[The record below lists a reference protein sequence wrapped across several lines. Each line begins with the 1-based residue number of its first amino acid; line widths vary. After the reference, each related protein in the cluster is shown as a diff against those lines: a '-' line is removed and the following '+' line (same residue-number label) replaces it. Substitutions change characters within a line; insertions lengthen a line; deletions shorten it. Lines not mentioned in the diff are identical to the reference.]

1 MFEVLKTAEFDTWL
15 VNLKDQLGKA
25 RIVSRIQRLEQG
37 NPGDAA
43 PVGDGI
49 SELRIHSGSGYRVY
63 YKQTGRMIVLLLCG
77 GDKSTQQRDINAPR
91 TLPPNCEVRIM
102 AKISKFDAAE
112 YLDSPATIAAYLTE
126 AFESNDPAFISL
138 AIGTV
143 ARAKGMASVASEA
156 GVSRESLYKSL
167 SGTTKPEFDTVRKVL
182 NAVGVKLVV
191 EPIEDPAKAA

>member
-1 MFEVLKTAEFDTWL
+1 
-15 VNLKDQLGKA
+15 
-25 RIVSRIQRLEQG
+25 
-37 NPGDAA
+37 
-43 PVGDGI
+43 
-49 SELRIHSGSGYRVY
+49 
-63 YKQTGRMIVLLLCG
+63 
-77 GDKSTQQRDINAPR
+77 
-91 TLPPNCEVRIM
+91 M

>member
-1 MFEVLKTAEFDTWL
+1 
-15 VNLKDQLGKA
+15 
-25 RIVSRIQRLEQG
+25 
-37 NPGDAA
+37 
-43 PVGDGI
+43 
-49 SELRIHSGSGYRVY
+49 
-63 YKQTGRMIVLLLCG
+63 
-77 GDKSTQQRDINAPR
+77 
-91 TLPPNCEVRIM
+91 M
-102 AKISKFDAAE
+102 AKISKFDAVE
-112 YLDSPATIAAYLTE
+112 YLDSPATIATYLTE

-182 NAVGVKLVV
+182 HAVGVRLVV

>member
-1 MFEVLKTAEFDTWL
+1 MT
-15 VNLKDQLGKA
+15 
-25 RIVSRIQRLEQG
+25 
-37 NPGDAA
+37 
-43 PVGDGI
+43 
-49 SELRIHSGSGYRVY
+49 
-63 YKQTGRMIVLLLCG
+63 
-77 GDKSTQQRDINAPR
+77 
-91 TLPPNCEVRIM
+91 
-102 AKISKFDAAE
+102 KISKFDAAE
-112 YLDSPATIAAYLTE
+112 YLDSPVTIAAYLTE

-191 EPIEDPAKAA
+191 EPIGGPAKAA

>member
-1 MFEVLKTAEFDTWL
+1 
-15 VNLKDQLGKA
+15 
-25 RIVSRIQRLEQG
+25 
-37 NPGDAA
+37 
-43 PVGDGI
+43 
-49 SELRIHSGSGYRVY
+49 
-63 YKQTGRMIVLLLCG
+63 
-77 GDKSTQQRDINAPR
+77 
-91 TLPPNCEVRIM
+91 M

-126 AFESNDPAFISL
+126 AFESNDPAFIAL

-143 ARAKGMASVASEA
+143 ARAKGMASVAGEA